1 MIVGSSCSGWYSGR
15 LRRAGLLQDRFSAA
29 SMSTPSWSA
38 ATTTRPSHPANSR
51 LLRRAFAPP
60 ALSRS
65 RPSPPAS
72 TRRER
77 PPGSNPCSGTPRS
90 PPRASKDTYL
100 AARHRRIMARR
111 GRNRALVAVQHS
123 ILIAVWHICHQRH
136 GLLRPRCEL
145 HHRTRRQGARH
156 QTPHRAAQP
165 PRPSGHAQPVWR
177 SHEWL
182 AYNATHHDFRISD
195 RVITGRRAANRFEPS
210 PA

>member
-1 MIVGSSCSGWYSGR
+1 MFGLVLGSSSTGR
-15 LRRAGLLQDRFSAA
+15 V
-29 SMSTPSWSA
+29 TPGSILGCIDVHTLVVCGDHDTA
-38 ATTTRPSHPANSR
+38 VPPANSR

-111 GRNRALVAVQHS
+111 GRKRALVAVQHS
-123 ILIAVWHICHQRH
+123 ILIAVWHMFHQRH

-145 HHRTRRQGARH
+145 LHRTRRQGAPPDASSGSSTTSAIRSRSTRVAVTRVVGI
-156 QTPHRAAQP
+156 QRNSPIFVSAVESSRDAGRPIDSSHR
-165 PRPSGHAQPVWR
+165 RP
-177 SHEWL
+177 
-182 AYNATHHDFRISD
+182 
-195 RVITGRRAANRFEPS
+195 
-210 PA
+210 